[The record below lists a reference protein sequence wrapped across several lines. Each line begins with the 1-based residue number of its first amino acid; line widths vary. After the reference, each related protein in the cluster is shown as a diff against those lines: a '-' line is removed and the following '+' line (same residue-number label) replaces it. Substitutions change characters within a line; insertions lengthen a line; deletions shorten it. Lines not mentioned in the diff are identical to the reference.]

1 MFYRKLISLAAV
13 LSLAIAAGVTAFAAS
28 SNTSTKADSA
38 HEDSRNHR
46 NTRVLQPL
54 NLAVLIQDDLTS
66 QVSNEIQATRDFIR
80 SLPQGSRVMVGYIT
94 SGSLQVRQQFTSDLD
109 QAARS
114 LRIINSSTAASAFN
128 PYVEVIQA
136 LRSFNNMKGQNAVLL
151 ISDGLDTS
159 RGFDSSSVRTLDL
172 ERAIKHAND
181 RDVAVYTFYA
191 PSVGLTGSSR
201 LAASYGQ
208 SSLNLLADE
217 TGGKAFFQGMS
228 GFVTFD
234 SYFENLKQTLNE
246 QFEMAS

>member
-1 MFYRKLISLAAV
+1 MFYRKLISFAAV
-13 LSLAIAAGVTAFAAS
+13 LSLAIAASMTSFAAS
-28 SNTSTKADSA
+28 SNTTTKANSV
-38 HEDSRNHR
+38 HESSDNHR

-66 QVSNEIQATRDFIR
+66 QVSNEIEATRDFIK
-80 SLPQGSRVMVGYIT
+80 SLPKGSKVMVGYIT

-114 LRIINSSTAASAFN
+114 LRIISSSTTASAFN

-151 ISDGLDTS
+151 ISDGLDAS
-159 RGFDSSSVRTLDL
+159 RGVDSSSIRSLDV
-172 ERAIKHAND
+172 ERAIKHAKD

-191 PSVGLTGSSR
+191 PSVGLTGRNR

-208 SSLNLLADE
+208 SSLNYLADE
-217 TGGKAFFQGMS
+217 TGGRAFFQGMT
-228 GFVTFD
+228 GFVTFH
-234 SYFENLKQTLNE
+234 SYFENLKQTLNDKYDR
-246 QFEMAS
+246 AS